1 MKIPPLVSVQWLS
14 KNIDHKNLVI
24 LDASPKSNV
33 SNLIPEFTDIQ
44 IKGARLFDMKNVFFD
59 KESELPNMMPSPEV
73 FTRECQK
80 LGIHKDSVLVVYDN
94 LGIYTSPRVWWMFKA
109 MGHDAV
115 TVLDGG
121 LSAWKNANYEFETIR
136 KPIIEKGNFEANYQP
151 NLVRDANFILN
162 NCATKKALVID
173 ARSEGRFKGTL
184 PEPRKNMQSG
194 HIPNSL
200 NLPFKQVL
208 DKGKMKSKK
217 ELIQLFKK
225 LNIGNQE
232 LVFTCGSGI
241 TACVI
246 LLAFEIVVNNKKSL
260 YDGSWAEWGMG
271 QKFPVETT

>member
-80 LGIHKDSVLVVYDN
+80 LGIHKNSVLVVYDN

-121 LSAWKNANYEFETIR
+121 LSAWKNANYECVTIR

-194 HIPNSL
+194 NIPNSL

-260 YDGSWAEWGMG
+260 YDGSWSEWGMG
-271 QKFPVETT
+271 QKFPIEK